1 VKIAHAR
8 RYLWVFHLLGKGA
21 NQKNMPTLPA
31 NFVAD
36 ISNNATDMIASL
48 SGFATL
54 IIGVLLAGVVLTL
67 IIHAIK
73 K

>member
-1 VKIAHAR
+1 
-8 RYLWVFHLLGKGA
+8 
-21 NQKNMPTLPA
+21 MPTLPSD
-31 NFVAD
+31 FVTN
-36 ISNNATDMIASL
+36 ISTNATAMIASL
-48 SGFATL
+48 SGYAEL

>member
-1 VKIAHAR
+1 
-8 RYLWVFHLLGKGA
+8 
-21 NQKNMPTLPA
+21 MPQLPA
-31 NFVAD
+31 NFV
-36 ISNNATDMIASL
+36 SNVSTNATDMIASL
-48 SGFATL
+48 SGYAEL